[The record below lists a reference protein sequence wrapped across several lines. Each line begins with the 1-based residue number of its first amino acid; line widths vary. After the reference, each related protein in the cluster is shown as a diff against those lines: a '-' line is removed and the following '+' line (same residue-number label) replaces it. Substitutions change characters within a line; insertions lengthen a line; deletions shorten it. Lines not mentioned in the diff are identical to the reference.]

1 MAAVKQQQLQ
11 QLQLQQQQLNI
22 RTALPNFN
30 LSKDDM
36 GNSNT
41 NFCSAIS
48 LLNFITASNFFS
60 SSGYE
65 KVAKKEYSY
74 FCPFTGHLKANYSKI
89 DF

>member
-41 NFCSAIS
+41 NFCSAMSIS
-48 LLNFITASNFFS
+48 
-60 SSGYE
+60 
-65 KVAKKEYSY
+65 
-74 FCPFTGHLKANYSKI
+74 
-89 DF
+89 